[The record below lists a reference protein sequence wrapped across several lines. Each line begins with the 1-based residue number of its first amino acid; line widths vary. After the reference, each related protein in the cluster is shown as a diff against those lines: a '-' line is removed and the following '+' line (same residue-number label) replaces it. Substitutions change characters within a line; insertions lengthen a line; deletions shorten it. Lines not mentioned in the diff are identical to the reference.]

1 MDDDA
6 GLVLAAA
13 LTGGLFV
20 VLLVLLAVVLVRR
33 RWLDREATA
42 SGGRFVLFGICFQ
55 DDIQRRFD
63 RTSLDRS
70 RRRAARGG
78 EEADDQEPDEGELER
93 WKKMFG
99 GPNRCLSTI
108 EEGTEKGTPSVATP
122 AFCTPPASPDRR
134 DARTVQSA
142 S

>member
-1 MDDDA
+1 MADDT

-13 LTGGLFV
+13 LTGGLFM

-33 RWLDREATA
+33 RWRDRDAVA
-42 SGGRFVLFGICFQ
+42 SGGRFVLFGVCFH
-55 DDIQRRFD
+55 DDIERRM
-63 RTSLDRS
+63 SLDRT

-78 EEADDQEPDEGELER
+78 EEAEDQEPDEGELER

-108 EEGTEKGTPSVATP
+108 EEGTEKGTPAATP
-122 AFCTPPASPDRR
+122 AFCTPPASPERR
-134 DARTVQSA
+134 DARSVQEASSA
-142 S
+142 C

>member
-1 MDDDA
+1 MADDTD
-6 GLVLAAA
+6 LVLAAA
-13 LTGGLFV
+13 LTGALFM

-33 RWLDREATA
+33 RWRDHNAVA
-42 SGGRFVLFGICFQ
+42 SGGRFVLFGVCFQ
-55 DDIQRRFD
+55 DDVERRM
-63 RTSLDRS
+63 SLDRS

-108 EEGTEKGTPSVATP
+108 EEGTEEGTPAVTTP
-122 AFCTPPASPDRR
+122 AFCTPPASPERR
-134 DARTVQSA
+134 DARTVHEA
-142 S
+142 DIL

>member
-1 MDDDA
+1 MDDA
-6 GLVLAAA
+6 GMVLAAA

-20 VLLVLLAVVLVRR
+20 VLLILLAVVLVRR
-33 RWLDREATA
+33 RWRDREAVS
-42 SGGRFVLFGICFQ
+42 SGGRFVLFGVCFQ
-55 DDIQRRFD
+55 DDTQRRFG

-78 EEADDQEPDEGELER
+78 EEADDREPDEGELER

-108 EEGTEKGTPSVATP
+108 EEGTEKGASSVTTP

-134 DARTVQSA
+134 TARTV
-142 S
+142 